1 MASAMKR
8 SSTHSPRSL
17 KVLKTLH
24 SSIGRSDEENRCF
37 PGNPATKFRSA
48 KFRSGKAMQR
58 PVREAQTPTKKARP
72 VGRASSTG
80 IFTLYI
86 QDSILGGAIW
96 TFFRIFYLLR
106 SEGVRGEQGRFTLL
120 TRCFPKWE

>member
-24 SSIGRSDEENRCF
+24 SSIGRSAEENRCF
-37 PGNPATKFRSA
+37 PGNPAT

-96 TFFRIFYLLR
+96 TFFRIFYFHCG
-106 SEGVRGEQGRFTLL
+106 EGVRRKQGQFPLL